1 MKRWAWPALLAG
13 LMLLLVIPLSEAHAE
28 GKLIEDPVLE
38 QAIKKQLNLDESE
51 ELTEE
56 ALLELTSLYPQE
68 EGKVQSLKGL
78 EHALNLKSLYAPN
91 QEIKDLS
98 PLKQLTEIKMLGLE
112 HNQIENV
119 CPLASL
125 YQLQQLVISDNQIS
139 SIDCLAQNSHLT
151 DLLIGNNQIE
161 DITALAHLPLK
172 WLSLSGNQIKD
183 VQALEDHPTLQLVF
197 LNNNQVQDIRPLA
210 SIKMLTTLYI
220 ENNPLHDEGKNIL
233 DELRRQGV
241 TINQMPSMRSDPN
254 EIIVKLDWKQI
265 SFDEAPFVENGITL
279 VQLRPLF
286 EALGLQIE
294 WDERNQIVS
303 GKKQG
308 LQITLKVNDL
318 TATVN
323 GIQQQL
329 PSAPKV
335 KNGNLF
341 VPVRFISEVMHY
353 DMVWK
358 ETDKTINIYKDLRE
372 FKSLDN
378 RWSFRAGHKW
388 QTADAANSGT
398 ADVSAISLQGE
409 GFLFWEDESVS
420 KPVPS
425 LTDYLASEISRTHY
439 EPASKPE
446 HLSINGLDSAYG
458 SFIFNNGANQF
469 KARMMVIQ
477 GKNSLYKFLLFVRE
491 TDFDESSTELLDI
504 ARTFQE
510 IPTPEEKI
518 AEKYKGKSAAE
529 RIHEIFAYYK
539 EMGFFQSM
547 DVNEVEKN
555 FIDNYPND
563 FAADKDFDPYQDH
576 TLYQRYA
583 DHFILQL
590 DKSRVWMAD
599 TEADVG
605 KGNQVYVKALQDW
618 ARISRGA
625 FNPSD
630 IVETW
635 NTEEG
640 PIKVQLNLNG
650 EKVTLYPQYMN
661 DFMDVGILKK
671 INTKIAGSGYQ
682 FVVVYVDQQAFVTV
696 LNEKELAQISKERFW
711 PIEHF

>member
-98 PLKQLTEIKMLGLE
+98 PLKQLTEIKILGLE

-358 ETDKTINIYKDLRE
+358 ETYKTINIYKDLRE

-378 RWSFRAGHKW
+378 RWSFKAGHKW
-388 QTADAANSGT
+388 EERFKPEYYPIDVYAVFNTSELMVLEDRYSSIKNLQDYIEDINSHDDG
-398 ADVSAISLQGE
+398 V
-409 GFLFWEDESVS
+409 
-420 KPVPS
+420 KPI
-425 LTDYLASEISRTHY
+425 SEI
-439 EPASKPE
+439 KNFKV
-446 HLSINGLDSAYG
+446 NGLNAVQRLY
-458 SFIFNNGANQF
+458 SFEMNSSRFIAEQI
-469 KARMMVIQ
+469 VIQ
-477 GKNSLYKFLLFVRE
+477 GKDIFYRISLLMPE

-529 RIHEIFAYYK
+529 RIYEIFAYYK
-539 EMGFFQSM
+539 EMGFFQPM

-576 TLYQRYA
+576 TIYQRYA

-590 DKSRVWMAD
+590 DKNRVWMED

-650 EKVTLYPQYMN
+650 ENVTLYPQYMN

-682 FVVVYVDQQAFVTV
+682 FAVIHVDQQAFVTV
-696 LNEKELAQISKERFW
+696 LNEKELAQITKERFW